1 MKNVCVLGCGR
12 LGQIIADGLHTG
24 KVKGCRLEGVMDGNE
39 KAVKEAARKFQC
51 RASHRA
57 ISVSAWPQAIGRM
70 PMPLAAP
77 WRAGRAALYN
87 RRAGCYNKSDRPV
100 GRSEFVPAGE
110 QEENSRPRV
119 FWREDMLPQFSV
131 RKPYTVLVAVV
142 LVLVLGVISFT
153 GMTTDLLPAMEL
165 PYVVVMTTYPGASPE
180 KIETTVT
187 KPLEAVLGTTG
198 GIKNVSS
205 VSSENASIVILE
217 FEQGTNMDS
226 AMIELSSNV
235 DLVSGQ
241 MDDAVGT
248 PMLMKISPDMLPV
261 MVASVDMD
269 GMDVKEISAFA
280 DETVMPAFERID
292 GVASVDA
299 TGLVEQQVTVTLD
312 QAKIDALNDKVLA
325 GVDSGLA
332 DAQREL
338 REGQAKVADGKAKL
352 AEGEAAL
359 ESQKGS
365 ALDKLA
371 QGSAQVDGASAT
383 LSALLSEETTL
394 TANQKAFEAER
405 DGYTQAKQGY
415 EGINTALAGAR
426 DTARQAAAAAAK
438 QGVLDSVN
446 ALLAQMGRPAVG
458 TYKEAAAVYAQLQ
471 QTQPGLPAL
480 PDPAV
485 VGEQAAAAVPANVDA
500 LLALDDA
507 SFEAFKAQ
515 AGALPGGEQ
524 LAALAKESLTP
535 LRDAE
540 VRADTRLPEVEAELS
555 NITTRLAV
563 ISGMKPALE
572 ENLKKAQDAYAELEK
587 GKMTAVNELTRGEVT
602 LSTTKTQLEDAEQ
615 KLADAQEQFDQA
627 RDAAYKKADLSGVL
641 TADMLGNI
649 LMAQNFNMPAGYI
662 TEGEEQYLVKVGE
675 EYASLEELE
684 NTLLMHM
691 DVDGVGDVRLSD
703 VADIALTDNAG
714 ESYAK
719 VNGNDGVVL
728 SFQKQSTASTAT
740 VSQRINSAIAQ
751 LQEQNPG
758 LHITPLMDQG
768 DYIDMV
774 VGSVLSNLLW
784 GGLLAIIVLIFFL
797 KDAKPTFIVACS
809 IPFSLMCAITLMY
822 FTDVTL
828 NIISLS
834 GLALGVGMLVD
845 NSIVVIENIYR
856 LRSLGVPASKAAIQG
871 AKQVSGAIFASTLTT
886 ICVFLPIVFTQGIS
900 RELFTDMGLTIAYS
914 LLASLVVALTLVP
927 AMGAAVLKNTKEK
940 SHRWFD
946 AFVEGYQRL
955 LGWALRHKA
964 PVLSGV
970 TALLAISIF
979 LTTQM
984 GTAFI
989 PAMDSPQMSATLTMP
1004 RGAAQQDAYAMAD
1017 TVMERIAAVDGV
1029 ETVGAM
1035 SGGSGMSSMM
1045 GGSSSGGSITYYI
1058 LLSDDRTATNAD
1070 VSAAIEAQV
1079 ADLDCTVEVQE
1090 STMDMSALG
1099 GSGVE
1104 LVITGRGLDEMNAIA
1119 DDLRGILRSTEGLV
1133 DISENSVTGNP
1144 ETRITVDK
1152 YKAMQHGLTVAQ
1164 IYSELAAEL
1173 KAENT
1178 ATTLTLDGTDTPVVV
1193 VKPAGQAPT
1202 RGNIMDHAFT
1212 VTNAEGE
1219 EETVRLYDIAAKQ
1232 ETDSVSSINRENGA
1246 RTMSVSAGV
1255 DARHNIGLV
1264 SRELEKKLADYELPE
1279 GYTVEIAGE
1288 NETINSAMTDLVK
1301 MIALAVVFIYLIM
1314 VAQFQS
1320 LMSPFIVMF
1329 AIPLAFTGGLLALW
1343 LTGSELSIIAMLGF
1357 LVLAGVVVNNGIVF
1371 VDNINQLRLAG
1382 MDRTEAILETG
1393 RTRIRPVLMTA
1404 LTTILAMSTMALGIG
1419 DGAEMTQPMAIVTIG
1434 GLTYATLL
1442 TLLVVPVLY
1451 DIFRKKP
1458 LYDPELDAAA
1468 ADAAKELPQPAAG

>member
-1 MKNVCVLGCGR
+1 
-12 LGQIIADGLHTG
+12 
-24 KVKGCRLEGVMDGNE
+24 
-39 KAVKEAARKFQC
+39 
-51 RASHRA
+51 
-57 ISVSAWPQAIGRM
+57 
-70 PMPLAAP
+70 
-77 WRAGRAALYN
+77 
-87 RRAGCYNKSDRPV
+87 
-100 GRSEFVPAGE
+100 
-110 QEENSRPRV
+110 
-119 FWREDMLPQFSV
+119 MLPQFSV

-312 QAKIDALNDKVLA
+312 QVKIDALNDKVLA
-325 GVDSGLA
+325 GVDSDLA

-338 REGQAKVADGKAKL
+338 REGQAKVADSKAKL

-458 TYKEAAAVYAQLQ
+458 TYEEAAAVYAQLQ

-507 SFEAFKAQ
+507 SFEAFKTQ

-524 LAALAKESLTP
+524 LAALTKESLTQ
-535 LRDAE
+535 LRDA
-540 VRADTRLPEVEAELS
+540 VLRADTRLPEVEAELS

-740 VSQRINSAIAQ
+740 VRQRINSAIAQ

-964 PVLSGV
+964 PVLAGV

-989 PAMDSPQMSATLTMP
+989 PAMDSPQMSAKLTMP

-1329 AIPLAFTGGLLALW
+1329 TIPLAFTGGLLALW

-1451 DIFRKKP
+1451 DTFRKKP
-1458 LYDPELDAAA
+1458 LYDPELDDAA

>member
-1 MKNVCVLGCGR
+1 
-12 LGQIIADGLHTG
+12 
-24 KVKGCRLEGVMDGNE
+24 
-39 KAVKEAARKFQC
+39 
-51 RASHRA
+51 
-57 ISVSAWPQAIGRM
+57 
-70 PMPLAAP
+70 
-77 WRAGRAALYN
+77 
-87 RRAGCYNKSDRPV
+87 
-100 GRSEFVPAGE
+100 
-110 QEENSRPRV
+110 
-119 FWREDMLPQFSV
+119 MLPQFSV

-205 VSSENASIVILE
+205 VSSENASLVILE

-312 QAKIDALNDKVLA
+312 QVKIDALNDKVLA

-458 TYKEAAAVYAQLQ
+458 TYEEAAAVYAQLQ

-524 LAALAKESLTP
+524 LAALTKESLTQ
-535 LRDAE
+535 LRDA
-540 VRADTRLPEVEAELS
+540 VLRADTRLPEVEAELS

-627 RDAAYKKADLSGVL
+627 RDAAYKKADLSGML

-989 PAMDSPQMSATLTMP
+989 PAMDSPQMSAKLTMP

-1329 AIPLAFTGGLLALW
+1329 TIPLAFTGGLLALW

-1458 LYDPELDAAA
+1458 LYDPELDDAA

>member
-1 MKNVCVLGCGR
+1 
-12 LGQIIADGLHTG
+12 
-24 KVKGCRLEGVMDGNE
+24 
-39 KAVKEAARKFQC
+39 
-51 RASHRA
+51 
-57 ISVSAWPQAIGRM
+57 
-70 PMPLAAP
+70 
-77 WRAGRAALYN
+77 
-87 RRAGCYNKSDRPV
+87 
-100 GRSEFVPAGE
+100 
-110 QEENSRPRV
+110 
-119 FWREDMLPQFSV
+119 MLPQFSV

-458 TYKEAAAVYAQLQ
+458 TYKEAAAVYSQLQ

-524 LAALAKESLTP
+524 LAALAKESLTQ
-535 LRDAE
+535 LRDAAL
-540 VRADTRLPEVEAELS
+540 RADTRLPEVEAELS

-1329 AIPLAFTGGLLALW
+1329 TIPLAFTGGLLALW

>member
-1 MKNVCVLGCGR
+1 
-12 LGQIIADGLHTG
+12 
-24 KVKGCRLEGVMDGNE
+24 
-39 KAVKEAARKFQC
+39 
-51 RASHRA
+51 
-57 ISVSAWPQAIGRM
+57 
-70 PMPLAAP
+70 
-77 WRAGRAALYN
+77 
-87 RRAGCYNKSDRPV
+87 
-100 GRSEFVPAGE
+100 
-110 QEENSRPRV
+110 
-119 FWREDMLPQFSV
+119 MLPQFSV

-312 QAKIDALNDKVLA
+312 QVKIDALNDKVLA

-394 TANQKAFEAER
+394 TVNQKAFEAER

-458 TYKEAAAVYAQLQ
+458 TYEEAAAVYAQLQ

-524 LAALAKESLTP
+524 LAALTKESLTQ
-535 LRDAE
+535 LRDAAL
-540 VRADTRLPEVEAELS
+540 RADTRLPEVEAELS

-627 RDAAYKKADLSGVL
+627 RDAAYKKADLSGML

-1329 AIPLAFTGGLLALW
+1329 TIPLAFTGGLLALW

-1458 LYDPELDAAA
+1458 LYDPELDDAA

>member
-1 MKNVCVLGCGR
+1 
-12 LGQIIADGLHTG
+12 
-24 KVKGCRLEGVMDGNE
+24 
-39 KAVKEAARKFQC
+39 
-51 RASHRA
+51 
-57 ISVSAWPQAIGRM
+57 
-70 PMPLAAP
+70 
-77 WRAGRAALYN
+77 
-87 RRAGCYNKSDRPV
+87 
-100 GRSEFVPAGE
+100 
-110 QEENSRPRV
+110 
-119 FWREDMLPQFSV
+119 
-131 RKPYTVLVAVV
+131 
-142 LVLVLGVISFT
+142 
-153 GMTTDLLPAMEL
+153 
-165 PYVVVMTTYPGASPE
+165 
-180 KIETTVT
+180 
-187 KPLEAVLGTTG
+187 
-198 GIKNVSS
+198 
-205 VSSENASIVILE
+205 
-217 FEQGTNMDS
+217 
-226 AMIELSSNV
+226 
-235 DLVSGQ
+235 
-241 MDDAVGT
+241 
-248 PMLMKISPDMLPV
+248 
-261 MVASVDMD
+261 
-269 GMDVKEISAFA
+269 
-280 DETVMPAFERID
+280 
-292 GVASVDA
+292 
-299 TGLVEQQVTVTLD
+299 
-312 QAKIDALNDKVLA
+312 
-325 GVDSGLA
+325 
-332 DAQREL
+332 
-338 REGQAKVADGKAKL
+338 
-352 AEGEAAL
+352 
-359 ESQKGS
+359 
-365 ALDKLA
+365 
-371 QGSAQVDGASAT
+371 
-383 LSALLSEETTL
+383 
-394 TANQKAFEAER
+394 
-405 DGYTQAKQGY
+405 
-415 EGINTALAGAR
+415 
-426 DTARQAAAAAAK
+426 
-438 QGVLDSVN
+438 
-446 ALLAQMGRPAVG
+446 
-458 TYKEAAAVYAQLQ
+458 
-471 QTQPGLPAL
+471 
-480 PDPAV
+480 
-485 VGEQAAAAVPANVDA
+485 
-500 LLALDDA
+500 
-507 SFEAFKAQ
+507 
-515 AGALPGGEQ
+515 
-524 LAALAKESLTP
+524 
-535 LRDAE
+535 
-540 VRADTRLPEVEAELS
+540 
-555 NITTRLAV
+555 
-563 ISGMKPALE
+563 MKPALE

-1329 AIPLAFTGGLLALW
+1329 TIPLAFTGGLLALW

-1458 LYDPELDAAA
+1458 LYDPELDDAA

>member
-1 MKNVCVLGCGR
+1 
-12 LGQIIADGLHTG
+12 
-24 KVKGCRLEGVMDGNE
+24 
-39 KAVKEAARKFQC
+39 
-51 RASHRA
+51 
-57 ISVSAWPQAIGRM
+57 
-70 PMPLAAP
+70 
-77 WRAGRAALYN
+77 
-87 RRAGCYNKSDRPV
+87 
-100 GRSEFVPAGE
+100 
-110 QEENSRPRV
+110 
-119 FWREDMLPQFSV
+119 MLPQFSV

-312 QAKIDALNDKVLA
+312 QVKIDALNDKVLA

-371 QGSAQVDGASAT
+371 QGSVQVDGASAT

-458 TYKEAAAVYAQLQ
+458 TYEEAAAVYAQLQ

-524 LAALAKESLTP
+524 LAALTKESLTQ
-535 LRDAE
+535 LRDA
-540 VRADTRLPEVEAELS
+540 VLRADTRLPEVEAELS

-758 LHITPLMDQG
+758 MHITPLMDQG

-964 PVLSGV
+964 PVLAGV

-1079 ADLDCTVEVQE
+1079 ADLECTVEVQE

-1329 AIPLAFTGGLLALW
+1329 TIPLAFTGGLLALW

-1458 LYDPELDAAA
+1458 LYDPELDDAA

>member
-1 MKNVCVLGCGR
+1 
-12 LGQIIADGLHTG
+12 
-24 KVKGCRLEGVMDGNE
+24 
-39 KAVKEAARKFQC
+39 
-51 RASHRA
+51 
-57 ISVSAWPQAIGRM
+57 
-70 PMPLAAP
+70 
-77 WRAGRAALYN
+77 
-87 RRAGCYNKSDRPV
+87 
-100 GRSEFVPAGE
+100 
-110 QEENSRPRV
+110 
-119 FWREDMLPQFSV
+119 MLPQFSV

-269 GMDVKEISAFA
+269 AMDVKQISALA

-458 TYKEAAAVYAQLQ
+458 TYEEAAAVYAQLQ

-524 LAALAKESLTP
+524 LAALAKESLTQ
-535 LRDAE
+535 LRDAAL
-540 VRADTRLPEVEAELS
+540 RADTRLPEVEAELS
-555 NITTRLAV
+555 NITTCLAV

-1070 VSAAIEAQV
+1070 VSAAIEAQL

-1329 AIPLAFTGGLLALW
+1329 TIPLAFTGGLLALW

-1458 LYDPELDAAA
+1458 LYDPELDDAA

>member
-1 MKNVCVLGCGR
+1 
-12 LGQIIADGLHTG
+12 
-24 KVKGCRLEGVMDGNE
+24 
-39 KAVKEAARKFQC
+39 
-51 RASHRA
+51 
-57 ISVSAWPQAIGRM
+57 
-70 PMPLAAP
+70 
-77 WRAGRAALYN
+77 
-87 RRAGCYNKSDRPV
+87 
-100 GRSEFVPAGE
+100 
-110 QEENSRPRV
+110 
-119 FWREDMLPQFSV
+119 MLPQFSV

-312 QAKIDALNDKVLA
+312 QVKIDALNDKVLA

-405 DGYTQAKQGY
+405 DGYTHAKQGY

-438 QGVLDSVN
+438 QGVLDNVN

-458 TYKEAAAVYAQLQ
+458 TYEEAAAVYAQLQ

-524 LAALAKESLTP
+524 LAALTKESLTQ
-535 LRDAE
+535 LRDAAL
-540 VRADTRLPEVEAELS
+540 RADTRLPEVEAELS

-1178 ATTLTLDGTDTPVVV
+1178 ATTLMLDGTDTPVVV

-1329 AIPLAFTGGLLALW
+1329 TIPLAFTGGLLALW

-1458 LYDPELDAAA
+1458 LYDPELDDAA

>member
-1 MKNVCVLGCGR
+1 
-12 LGQIIADGLHTG
+12 
-24 KVKGCRLEGVMDGNE
+24 
-39 KAVKEAARKFQC
+39 
-51 RASHRA
+51 
-57 ISVSAWPQAIGRM
+57 
-70 PMPLAAP
+70 
-77 WRAGRAALYN
+77 
-87 RRAGCYNKSDRPV
+87 
-100 GRSEFVPAGE
+100 
-110 QEENSRPRV
+110 
-119 FWREDMLPQFSV
+119 MLPQFSV

-524 LAALAKESLTP
+524 LAALAKESLTQ
-535 LRDAE
+535 LRDAALR
-540 VRADTRLPEVEAELS
+540 VDTRLPEVEAELS

-1329 AIPLAFTGGLLALW
+1329 TIPLAFTGGLLALW

>member
-1 MKNVCVLGCGR
+1 
-12 LGQIIADGLHTG
+12 
-24 KVKGCRLEGVMDGNE
+24 
-39 KAVKEAARKFQC
+39 
-51 RASHRA
+51 
-57 ISVSAWPQAIGRM
+57 
-70 PMPLAAP
+70 
-77 WRAGRAALYN
+77 
-87 RRAGCYNKSDRPV
+87 
-100 GRSEFVPAGE
+100 
-110 QEENSRPRV
+110 
-119 FWREDMLPQFSV
+119 MLPQFSV

-312 QAKIDALNDKVLA
+312 QVKIDALNDKVLA

-458 TYKEAAAVYAQLQ
+458 TYEEAAAVYAQLQ

-507 SFEAFKAQ
+507 SFEAFKTQ

-524 LAALAKESLTP
+524 LAALTKESLTQ
-535 LRDAE
+535 LRDA
-540 VRADTRLPEVEAELS
+540 VLRADTRLPEVEAELS

-1070 VSAAIEAQV
+1070 VSAAIEAQL

-1329 AIPLAFTGGLLALW
+1329 TIPLAFTGGLLALW

-1458 LYDPELDAAA
+1458 LYDPELDDAA

>member
-1 MKNVCVLGCGR
+1 
-12 LGQIIADGLHTG
+12 
-24 KVKGCRLEGVMDGNE
+24 
-39 KAVKEAARKFQC
+39 
-51 RASHRA
+51 
-57 ISVSAWPQAIGRM
+57 
-70 PMPLAAP
+70 
-77 WRAGRAALYN
+77 
-87 RRAGCYNKSDRPV
+87 
-100 GRSEFVPAGE
+100 
-110 QEENSRPRV
+110 
-119 FWREDMLPQFSV
+119 MLPQFSV

-269 GMDVKEISAFA
+269 GMDVKEISALA

-325 GVDSGLA
+325 GVDSDLA

-458 TYKEAAAVYAQLQ
+458 TYEEAAAVYAQLQ

-524 LAALAKESLTP
+524 LAALTKESLTQ
-535 LRDAE
+535 LRDA
-540 VRADTRLPEVEAELS
+540 VLRADTRLPEVEAELS

-627 RDAAYKKADLSGVL
+627 RDAAYKKADLSGML

-1219 EETVRLYDIAAKQ
+1219 EEIVRLYDIAAKQ

-1329 AIPLAFTGGLLALW
+1329 TIPLAFTGGLLALW

-1451 DIFRKKP
+1451 DTFRKKP
-1458 LYDPELDAAA
+1458 LYDPELDDAA

>member
-1 MKNVCVLGCGR
+1 L
-12 LGQIIADGLHTG
+12 
-24 KVKGCRLEGVMDGNE
+24 
-39 KAVKEAARKFQC
+39 
-51 RASHRA
+51 
-57 ISVSAWPQAIGRM
+57 
-70 PMPLAAP
+70 
-77 WRAGRAALYN
+77 
-87 RRAGCYNKSDRPV
+87 
-100 GRSEFVPAGE
+100 
-110 QEENSRPRV
+110 
-119 FWREDMLPQFSV
+119 
-131 RKPYTVLVAVV
+131 
-142 LVLVLGVISFT
+142 
-153 GMTTDLLPAMEL
+153 
-165 PYVVVMTTYPGASPE
+165 
-180 KIETTVT
+180 
-187 KPLEAVLGTTG
+187 
-198 GIKNVSS
+198 
-205 VSSENASIVILE
+205 
-217 FEQGTNMDS
+217 
-226 AMIELSSNV
+226 
-235 DLVSGQ
+235 
-241 MDDAVGT
+241 
-248 PMLMKISPDMLPV
+248 
-261 MVASVDMD
+261 
-269 GMDVKEISAFA
+269 
-280 DETVMPAFERID
+280 
-292 GVASVDA
+292 
-299 TGLVEQQVTVTLD
+299 
-312 QAKIDALNDKVLA
+312 
-325 GVDSGLA
+325 
-332 DAQREL
+332 
-338 REGQAKVADGKAKL
+338 
-352 AEGEAAL
+352 
-359 ESQKGS
+359 
-365 ALDKLA
+365 
-371 QGSAQVDGASAT
+371 
-383 LSALLSEETTL
+383 
-394 TANQKAFEAER
+394 
-405 DGYTQAKQGY
+405 
-415 EGINTALAGAR
+415 
-426 DTARQAAAAAAK
+426 
-438 QGVLDSVN
+438 
-446 ALLAQMGRPAVG
+446 
-458 TYKEAAAVYAQLQ
+458 
-471 QTQPGLPAL
+471 
-480 PDPAV
+480 
-485 VGEQAAAAVPANVDA
+485 
-500 LLALDDA
+500 
-507 SFEAFKAQ
+507 
-515 AGALPGGEQ
+515 
-524 LAALAKESLTP
+524 
-535 LRDAE
+535 
-540 VRADTRLPEVEAELS
+540 RADTRLPEVEAELS

-1329 AIPLAFTGGLLALW
+1329 TIPLAFTGGLLALW

-1458 LYDPELDAAA
+1458 LYDPELDDAA

>member
-1 MKNVCVLGCGR
+1 
-12 LGQIIADGLHTG
+12 
-24 KVKGCRLEGVMDGNE
+24 
-39 KAVKEAARKFQC
+39 
-51 RASHRA
+51 
-57 ISVSAWPQAIGRM
+57 
-70 PMPLAAP
+70 
-77 WRAGRAALYN
+77 
-87 RRAGCYNKSDRPV
+87 
-100 GRSEFVPAGE
+100 
-110 QEENSRPRV
+110 
-119 FWREDMLPQFSV
+119 MLPQFSV

-312 QAKIDALNDKVLA
+312 QVKIDALNDKVLA
-325 GVDSGLA
+325 GVDSDLA

-458 TYKEAAAVYAQLQ
+458 TYEEAAAVYAQLQ

-524 LAALAKESLTP
+524 LAALTKESLTQ
-535 LRDAE
+535 LRDA
-540 VRADTRLPEVEAELS
+540 VLRADTRLPEVEAELS

-964 PVLSGV
+964 PVLAGV

-989 PAMDSPQMSATLTMP
+989 PAMDSPQMSAKLTMP

-1329 AIPLAFTGGLLALW
+1329 TIPLAFTGGLLALW

-1458 LYDPELDAAA
+1458 LYDPELDDAA

>member
-1 MKNVCVLGCGR
+1 
-12 LGQIIADGLHTG
+12 
-24 KVKGCRLEGVMDGNE
+24 
-39 KAVKEAARKFQC
+39 
-51 RASHRA
+51 
-57 ISVSAWPQAIGRM
+57 
-70 PMPLAAP
+70 
-77 WRAGRAALYN
+77 
-87 RRAGCYNKSDRPV
+87 
-100 GRSEFVPAGE
+100 
-110 QEENSRPRV
+110 
-119 FWREDMLPQFSV
+119 MLPQFSV

-312 QAKIDALNDKVLA
+312 QVKIDALNDKVLA

-458 TYKEAAAVYAQLQ
+458 TYEEAAAVYAQLQ

-524 LAALAKESLTP
+524 LAALTKESLTQ
-535 LRDAE
+535 LRDA
-540 VRADTRLPEVEAELS
+540 VLRADTRLPEVEAELS

-615 KLADAQEQFDQA
+615 KLADAQAQFDQA

-964 PVLSGV
+964 PVLAGV

-989 PAMDSPQMSATLTMP
+989 PAMDSPQMSAKLTMP

-1232 ETDSVSSINRENGA
+1232 ETESVSSINRENGA

-1329 AIPLAFTGGLLALW
+1329 TIPLAFTGGLLALW

-1451 DIFRKKP
+1451 DTFRKKP
-1458 LYDPELDAAA
+1458 LYDPELDDAA

>member
-1 MKNVCVLGCGR
+1 
-12 LGQIIADGLHTG
+12 
-24 KVKGCRLEGVMDGNE
+24 
-39 KAVKEAARKFQC
+39 
-51 RASHRA
+51 
-57 ISVSAWPQAIGRM
+57 
-70 PMPLAAP
+70 
-77 WRAGRAALYN
+77 
-87 RRAGCYNKSDRPV
+87 
-100 GRSEFVPAGE
+100 
-110 QEENSRPRV
+110 
-119 FWREDMLPQFSV
+119 MLPQFSV

-312 QAKIDALNDKVLA
+312 QVKIDALNDKVLA
-325 GVDSGLA
+325 GVDSDLA

-458 TYKEAAAVYAQLQ
+458 TYEEAAAVYAQLQ

-507 SFEAFKAQ
+507 SFEAFKTQ

-524 LAALAKESLTP
+524 LAALTKESLTQ
-535 LRDAE
+535 LRDA
-540 VRADTRLPEVEAELS
+540 VLRADTRLPEVEAELS

-964 PVLSGV
+964 PVLAGV

-989 PAMDSPQMSATLTMP
+989 PAMDSPQMSAKLTMP

-1320 LMSPFIVMF
+1320 LMSPFIVMCT
-1329 AIPLAFTGGLLALW
+1329 IPLAFTGGLLALW

-1451 DIFRKKP
+1451 DTFRKKP
-1458 LYDPELDAAA
+1458 LYDPELDDAA

>member
-1 MKNVCVLGCGR
+1 
-12 LGQIIADGLHTG
+12 
-24 KVKGCRLEGVMDGNE
+24 
-39 KAVKEAARKFQC
+39 
-51 RASHRA
+51 
-57 ISVSAWPQAIGRM
+57 
-70 PMPLAAP
+70 
-77 WRAGRAALYN
+77 
-87 RRAGCYNKSDRPV
+87 
-100 GRSEFVPAGE
+100 
-110 QEENSRPRV
+110 
-119 FWREDMLPQFSV
+119 MLPQFSV

-205 VSSENASIVILE
+205 VSSENASLVILE

-312 QAKIDALNDKVLA
+312 QVKIDALNDKVLA

-405 DGYTQAKQGY
+405 DGYTHAKQGY

-458 TYKEAAAVYAQLQ
+458 TYEEAAAVYAQLQ

-524 LAALAKESLTP
+524 LAALTKESLTQ
-535 LRDAE
+535 LRDAAL
-540 VRADTRLPEVEAELS
+540 RADTRLPEVEAELS

-1133 DISENSVTGNP
+1133 DISENSVMGNP

-1329 AIPLAFTGGLLALW
+1329 TIPLAFTGGLLALW
-1343 LTGSELSIIAMLGF
+1343 LTGSELSVIAMLGF

-1458 LYDPELDAAA
+1458 LYDPELDDAA

>member
-1 MKNVCVLGCGR
+1 
-12 LGQIIADGLHTG
+12 
-24 KVKGCRLEGVMDGNE
+24 
-39 KAVKEAARKFQC
+39 
-51 RASHRA
+51 
-57 ISVSAWPQAIGRM
+57 
-70 PMPLAAP
+70 
-77 WRAGRAALYN
+77 
-87 RRAGCYNKSDRPV
+87 
-100 GRSEFVPAGE
+100 
-110 QEENSRPRV
+110 
-119 FWREDMLPQFSV
+119 MLPQFSV

-312 QAKIDALNDKVLA
+312 QVKIDALNDKVLA

-458 TYKEAAAVYAQLQ
+458 TYEEAAAVYAQLQ

-524 LAALAKESLTP
+524 LAALTKESLTQ
-535 LRDAE
+535 LRGAAL
-540 VRADTRLPEVEAELS
+540 RADTRLPEVEAELS

-822 FTDVTL
+822 FTDVML

-1329 AIPLAFTGGLLALW
+1329 TIPLAFTGGLLALW

>member
-1 MKNVCVLGCGR
+1 
-12 LGQIIADGLHTG
+12 
-24 KVKGCRLEGVMDGNE
+24 
-39 KAVKEAARKFQC
+39 
-51 RASHRA
+51 
-57 ISVSAWPQAIGRM
+57 
-70 PMPLAAP
+70 
-77 WRAGRAALYN
+77 
-87 RRAGCYNKSDRPV
+87 
-100 GRSEFVPAGE
+100 
-110 QEENSRPRV
+110 
-119 FWREDMLPQFSV
+119 MLPQFSV

-312 QAKIDALNDKVLA
+312 QVKIDALNDKVLA

-365 ALDKLA
+365 AVDKLA

-446 ALLAQMGRPAVG
+446 ALLAQMGRSAVG
-458 TYKEAAAVYAQLQ
+458 TYEEAAAVYAQLQ

-524 LAALAKESLTP
+524 LAALTKESLTQ
-535 LRDAE
+535 LRDAAL
-540 VRADTRLPEVEAELS
+540 RADTRLLEVEAELS

-1329 AIPLAFTGGLLALW
+1329 TIPLAFTGGLLALW

-1458 LYDPELDAAA
+1458 LYDPELDDAA

>member
-1 MKNVCVLGCGR
+1 
-12 LGQIIADGLHTG
+12 
-24 KVKGCRLEGVMDGNE
+24 
-39 KAVKEAARKFQC
+39 
-51 RASHRA
+51 
-57 ISVSAWPQAIGRM
+57 
-70 PMPLAAP
+70 
-77 WRAGRAALYN
+77 
-87 RRAGCYNKSDRPV
+87 
-100 GRSEFVPAGE
+100 
-110 QEENSRPRV
+110 
-119 FWREDMLPQFSV
+119 MLPQFSV

-269 GMDVKEISAFA
+269 GMDVKEISALA

-458 TYKEAAAVYAQLQ
+458 TYEEAAAVYAQLQ

-507 SFEAFKAQ
+507 SFEAFKTQ

-524 LAALAKESLTP
+524 LAALTKESLTQ
-535 LRDAE
+535 LRDA
-540 VRADTRLPEVEAELS
+540 VLRADTCLPEVEVELS

-946 AFVEGYQRL
+946 AFVEGYQRM

-1219 EETVRLYDIAAKQ
+1219 EEIVRLYDIAAKQ

-1329 AIPLAFTGGLLALW
+1329 TIPLAFTGGLLALW

-1451 DIFRKKP
+1451 DTFRKKP
-1458 LYDPELDAAA
+1458 LYDPELDDAA

>member
-1 MKNVCVLGCGR
+1 
-12 LGQIIADGLHTG
+12 
-24 KVKGCRLEGVMDGNE
+24 
-39 KAVKEAARKFQC
+39 
-51 RASHRA
+51 
-57 ISVSAWPQAIGRM
+57 
-70 PMPLAAP
+70 
-77 WRAGRAALYN
+77 
-87 RRAGCYNKSDRPV
+87 
-100 GRSEFVPAGE
+100 
-110 QEENSRPRV
+110 
-119 FWREDMLPQFSV
+119 MLPQFSV

-312 QAKIDALNDKVLA
+312 QVKIDALNDKVLA

-458 TYKEAAAVYAQLQ
+458 TYEEAAAVYAQLQ

-500 LLALDDA
+500 LLALYDA

-524 LAALAKESLTP
+524 LAALTKESLTQ
-535 LRDAE
+535 LRDAAL
-540 VRADTRLPEVEAELS
+540 RADTRLPEVEAELS

-627 RDAAYKKADLSGVL
+627 RDAAYKKADLSGML

-955 LGWALRHKA
+955 LCWALRHKA

-1202 RGNIMDHAFT
+1202 RGNIIDHAFT

-1329 AIPLAFTGGLLALW
+1329 TIPLAFTGGLLALW

-1458 LYDPELDAAA
+1458 LYDPELDDAA

>member
-1 MKNVCVLGCGR
+1 
-12 LGQIIADGLHTG
+12 
-24 KVKGCRLEGVMDGNE
+24 
-39 KAVKEAARKFQC
+39 
-51 RASHRA
+51 
-57 ISVSAWPQAIGRM
+57 
-70 PMPLAAP
+70 
-77 WRAGRAALYN
+77 
-87 RRAGCYNKSDRPV
+87 
-100 GRSEFVPAGE
+100 
-110 QEENSRPRV
+110 
-119 FWREDMLPQFSV
+119 MLPQFSV

-312 QAKIDALNDKVLA
+312 QVKIDALNDKVLA
-325 GVDSGLA
+325 GVDSDLA

-458 TYKEAAAVYAQLQ
+458 TYEEAAAVYAQLQ

-524 LAALAKESLTP
+524 LAALTKESLTQ
-535 LRDAE
+535 LRDA
-540 VRADTRLPEVEAELS
+540 VLRADTRLPEVEAELS

-964 PVLSGV
+964 PVLAGV

-989 PAMDSPQMSATLTMP
+989 PAMDSPQMSAKLTMP

-1329 AIPLAFTGGLLALW
+1329 TIPLAFTGGLLALW

-1451 DIFRKKP
+1451 DTFRKKP
-1458 LYDPELDAAA
+1458 LYDPELDDAA

>member
-1 MKNVCVLGCGR
+1 M
-12 LGQIIADGLHTG
+12 
-24 KVKGCRLEGVMDGNE
+24 
-39 KAVKEAARKFQC
+39 
-51 RASHRA
+51 
-57 ISVSAWPQAIGRM
+57 
-70 PMPLAAP
+70 
-77 WRAGRAALYN
+77 
-87 RRAGCYNKSDRPV
+87 
-100 GRSEFVPAGE
+100 
-110 QEENSRPRV
+110 
-119 FWREDMLPQFSV
+119 
-131 RKPYTVLVAVV
+131 
-142 LVLVLGVISFT
+142 
-153 GMTTDLLPAMEL
+153 
-165 PYVVVMTTYPGASPE
+165 
-180 KIETTVT
+180 
-187 KPLEAVLGTTG
+187 
-198 GIKNVSS
+198 
-205 VSSENASIVILE
+205 
-217 FEQGTNMDS
+217 
-226 AMIELSSNV
+226 
-235 DLVSGQ
+235 
-241 MDDAVGT
+241 
-248 PMLMKISPDMLPV
+248 
-261 MVASVDMD
+261 
-269 GMDVKEISAFA
+269 
-280 DETVMPAFERID
+280 
-292 GVASVDA
+292 
-299 TGLVEQQVTVTLD
+299 
-312 QAKIDALNDKVLA
+312 
-325 GVDSGLA
+325 
-332 DAQREL
+332 
-338 REGQAKVADGKAKL
+338 
-352 AEGEAAL
+352 
-359 ESQKGS
+359 
-365 ALDKLA
+365 
-371 QGSAQVDGASAT
+371 
-383 LSALLSEETTL
+383 
-394 TANQKAFEAER
+394 
-405 DGYTQAKQGY
+405 
-415 EGINTALAGAR
+415 
-426 DTARQAAAAAAK
+426 
-438 QGVLDSVN
+438 
-446 ALLAQMGRPAVG
+446 
-458 TYKEAAAVYAQLQ
+458 
-471 QTQPGLPAL
+471 
-480 PDPAV
+480 
-485 VGEQAAAAVPANVDA
+485 
-500 LLALDDA
+500 
-507 SFEAFKAQ
+507 
-515 AGALPGGEQ
+515 
-524 LAALAKESLTP
+524 
-535 LRDAE
+535 
-540 VRADTRLPEVEAELS
+540 
-555 NITTRLAV
+555 
-563 ISGMKPALE
+563 
-572 ENLKKAQDAYAELEK
+572 
-587 GKMTAVNELTRGEVT
+587 
-602 LSTTKTQLEDAEQ
+602 
-615 KLADAQEQFDQA
+615 
-627 RDAAYKKADLSGVL
+627 
-641 TADMLGNI
+641 
-649 LMAQNFNMPAGYI
+649 
-662 TEGEEQYLVKVGE
+662 GE

-703 VADIALTDNAG
+703 VADIVLTDNAG

-1329 AIPLAFTGGLLALW
+1329 TIPLAFTGGLLALW

-1458 LYDPELDAAA
+1458 LYDPELDDAA

>member
-1 MKNVCVLGCGR
+1 
-12 LGQIIADGLHTG
+12 
-24 KVKGCRLEGVMDGNE
+24 
-39 KAVKEAARKFQC
+39 
-51 RASHRA
+51 
-57 ISVSAWPQAIGRM
+57 
-70 PMPLAAP
+70 
-77 WRAGRAALYN
+77 
-87 RRAGCYNKSDRPV
+87 
-100 GRSEFVPAGE
+100 
-110 QEENSRPRV
+110 
-119 FWREDMLPQFSV
+119 
-131 RKPYTVLVAVV
+131 
-142 LVLVLGVISFT
+142 
-153 GMTTDLLPAMEL
+153 
-165 PYVVVMTTYPGASPE
+165 
-180 KIETTVT
+180 
-187 KPLEAVLGTTG
+187 
-198 GIKNVSS
+198 
-205 VSSENASIVILE
+205 
-217 FEQGTNMDS
+217 
-226 AMIELSSNV
+226 
-235 DLVSGQ
+235 
-241 MDDAVGT
+241 
-248 PMLMKISPDMLPV
+248 
-261 MVASVDMD
+261 
-269 GMDVKEISAFA
+269 
-280 DETVMPAFERID
+280 
-292 GVASVDA
+292 
-299 TGLVEQQVTVTLD
+299 
-312 QAKIDALNDKVLA
+312 
-325 GVDSGLA
+325 
-332 DAQREL
+332 
-338 REGQAKVADGKAKL
+338 
-352 AEGEAAL
+352 
-359 ESQKGS
+359 
-365 ALDKLA
+365 
-371 QGSAQVDGASAT
+371 
-383 LSALLSEETTL
+383 
-394 TANQKAFEAER
+394 
-405 DGYTQAKQGY
+405 
-415 EGINTALAGAR
+415 
-426 DTARQAAAAAAK
+426 
-438 QGVLDSVN
+438 
-446 ALLAQMGRPAVG
+446 
-458 TYKEAAAVYAQLQ
+458 
-471 QTQPGLPAL
+471 
-480 PDPAV
+480 
-485 VGEQAAAAVPANVDA
+485 
-500 LLALDDA
+500 
-507 SFEAFKAQ
+507 
-515 AGALPGGEQ
+515 
-524 LAALAKESLTP
+524 
-535 LRDAE
+535 
-540 VRADTRLPEVEAELS
+540 
-555 NITTRLAV
+555 
-563 ISGMKPALE
+563 
-572 ENLKKAQDAYAELEK
+572 
-587 GKMTAVNELTRGEVT
+587 
-602 LSTTKTQLEDAEQ
+602 
-615 KLADAQEQFDQA
+615 
-627 RDAAYKKADLSGVL
+627 
-641 TADMLGNI
+641 MLGNI

-1104 LVITGRGLDEMNAIA
+1104 LIITGRGLDEMNAIA

-1178 ATTLTLDGTDTPVVV
+1178 ATTQTLDGTDTPVVV

-1329 AIPLAFTGGLLALW
+1329 TIPLAFTGGLLALW

-1458 LYDPELDAAA
+1458 LYDPELDDAA

>member
-1 MKNVCVLGCGR
+1 
-12 LGQIIADGLHTG
+12 
-24 KVKGCRLEGVMDGNE
+24 
-39 KAVKEAARKFQC
+39 
-51 RASHRA
+51 
-57 ISVSAWPQAIGRM
+57 
-70 PMPLAAP
+70 
-77 WRAGRAALYN
+77 
-87 RRAGCYNKSDRPV
+87 
-100 GRSEFVPAGE
+100 
-110 QEENSRPRV
+110 
-119 FWREDMLPQFSV
+119 MLPQFSV

-426 DTARQAAAAAAK
+426 DAARQAAAAAAK
-438 QGVLDSVN
+438 QGALDSVN
-446 ALLAQMGRPAVG
+446 ALLAQMGQPAVG
-458 TYKEAAAVYAQLQ
+458 TYEEAAAVYAQLQ
-471 QTQPGLPAL
+471 QAQPGLPAL

-524 LAALAKESLTP
+524 LAALTKENLTQ
-535 LRDAE
+535 LCDAALK
-540 VRADTRLPEVEAELS
+540 ADTRLPEVEAELS
-555 NITTRLAV
+555 NIATRLAV

-615 KLADAQEQFDQA
+615 KLADAQEQFEQA

-641 TADMLGNI
+641 TADMLGSI

-914 LLASLVVALTLVP
+914 LLASLAVALTLVP

-955 LGWALRHKA
+955 LGWTLRHKA
-964 PVLSGV
+964 PVLAGV

-1004 RGAAQQDAYAMAD
+1004 RGTAQQDAYAMAD

-1045 GGSSSGGSITYYI
+1045 GGSSSGGSVTYYI

-1079 ADLDCTVEVQE
+1079 ADLDCTVEVKE

-1329 AIPLAFTGGLLALW
+1329 TIPLAFTGGLLALW

-1382 MDRTEAILETG
+1382 MGRTEAILETG

-1458 LYDPELDAAA
+1458 LHDPELDDAA

>member
-1 MKNVCVLGCGR
+1 
-12 LGQIIADGLHTG
+12 
-24 KVKGCRLEGVMDGNE
+24 
-39 KAVKEAARKFQC
+39 
-51 RASHRA
+51 
-57 ISVSAWPQAIGRM
+57 
-70 PMPLAAP
+70 
-77 WRAGRAALYN
+77 
-87 RRAGCYNKSDRPV
+87 
-100 GRSEFVPAGE
+100 
-110 QEENSRPRV
+110 
-119 FWREDMLPQFSV
+119 MLPQFSV

-312 QAKIDALNDKVLA
+312 QVKIDALNDKVLA

-458 TYKEAAAVYAQLQ
+458 SYEEAAAVYAQLQ

-524 LAALAKESLTP
+524 LAALTKESLTQ
-535 LRDAE
+535 LRGAAL
-540 VRADTRLPEVEAELS
+540 RADTRLPEVEAELS
-555 NITTRLAV
+555 NIATRLAV

-809 IPFSLMCAITLMY
+809 IPFSLMCAIMLMY

-1232 ETDSVSSINRENGA
+1232 ETDSVSSINRDHGA
-1246 RTMSVSAGV
+1246 RTMRVSAGV

-1329 AIPLAFTGGLLALW
+1329 TIPLAFTGGLLALW

-1458 LYDPELDAAA
+1458 LYDPELDDAA

>member
-1 MKNVCVLGCGR
+1 
-12 LGQIIADGLHTG
+12 
-24 KVKGCRLEGVMDGNE
+24 
-39 KAVKEAARKFQC
+39 
-51 RASHRA
+51 
-57 ISVSAWPQAIGRM
+57 
-70 PMPLAAP
+70 
-77 WRAGRAALYN
+77 
-87 RRAGCYNKSDRPV
+87 
-100 GRSEFVPAGE
+100 
-110 QEENSRPRV
+110 
-119 FWREDMLPQFSV
+119 MLPQFSV

-312 QAKIDALNDKVLA
+312 QVKIDALNDKVLA

-359 ESQKGS
+359 ESQKDS

-458 TYKEAAAVYAQLQ
+458 TYEEAAAVYAQLQ

-524 LAALAKESLTP
+524 LAALTKESLTQ
-535 LRDAE
+535 LRGAAL
-540 VRADTRLPEVEAELS
+540 RADTRLPEVEAELS

-1329 AIPLAFTGGLLALW
+1329 TIPLAFTGGLLALW
-1343 LTGSELSIIAMLGF
+1343 LTGSELSVIAMLGF

-1458 LYDPELDAAA
+1458 LYDPELDDAA

>member
-1 MKNVCVLGCGR
+1 
-12 LGQIIADGLHTG
+12 
-24 KVKGCRLEGVMDGNE
+24 
-39 KAVKEAARKFQC
+39 
-51 RASHRA
+51 
-57 ISVSAWPQAIGRM
+57 
-70 PMPLAAP
+70 
-77 WRAGRAALYN
+77 
-87 RRAGCYNKSDRPV
+87 
-100 GRSEFVPAGE
+100 
-110 QEENSRPRV
+110 
-119 FWREDMLPQFSV
+119 MLPQFSV

-312 QAKIDALNDKVLA
+312 QVKIDALNDKVLA

-405 DGYTQAKQGY
+405 DGYTHAKQGY

-458 TYKEAAAVYAQLQ
+458 TYEEAAAVYAQLQ

-524 LAALAKESLTP
+524 LAALTKESLTQ
-535 LRDAE
+535 LRDAAL
-540 VRADTRLPEVEAELS
+540 RADTRLPEVEAELS

-627 RDAAYKKADLSGVL
+627 RDAAYKKADLSGML

-1329 AIPLAFTGGLLALW
+1329 TIPLAFTGGLLALW

-1458 LYDPELDAAA
+1458 LYDPGLGGAA

>member
-1 MKNVCVLGCGR
+1 M
-12 LGQIIADGLHTG
+12 
-24 KVKGCRLEGVMDGNE
+24 
-39 KAVKEAARKFQC
+39 
-51 RASHRA
+51 
-57 ISVSAWPQAIGRM
+57 
-70 PMPLAAP
+70 
-77 WRAGRAALYN
+77 
-87 RRAGCYNKSDRPV
+87 
-100 GRSEFVPAGE
+100 
-110 QEENSRPRV
+110 
-119 FWREDMLPQFSV
+119 
-131 RKPYTVLVAVV
+131 
-142 LVLVLGVISFT
+142 
-153 GMTTDLLPAMEL
+153 
-165 PYVVVMTTYPGASPE
+165 
-180 KIETTVT
+180 
-187 KPLEAVLGTTG
+187 
-198 GIKNVSS
+198 
-205 VSSENASIVILE
+205 
-217 FEQGTNMDS
+217 
-226 AMIELSSNV
+226 
-235 DLVSGQ
+235 
-241 MDDAVGT
+241 
-248 PMLMKISPDMLPV
+248 
-261 MVASVDMD
+261 
-269 GMDVKEISAFA
+269 
-280 DETVMPAFERID
+280 
-292 GVASVDA
+292 
-299 TGLVEQQVTVTLD
+299 
-312 QAKIDALNDKVLA
+312 
-325 GVDSGLA
+325 
-332 DAQREL
+332 
-338 REGQAKVADGKAKL
+338 
-352 AEGEAAL
+352 
-359 ESQKGS
+359 
-365 ALDKLA
+365 
-371 QGSAQVDGASAT
+371 
-383 LSALLSEETTL
+383 
-394 TANQKAFEAER
+394 
-405 DGYTQAKQGY
+405 
-415 EGINTALAGAR
+415 
-426 DTARQAAAAAAK
+426 
-438 QGVLDSVN
+438 
-446 ALLAQMGRPAVG
+446 
-458 TYKEAAAVYAQLQ
+458 
-471 QTQPGLPAL
+471 
-480 PDPAV
+480 
-485 VGEQAAAAVPANVDA
+485 
-500 LLALDDA
+500 
-507 SFEAFKAQ
+507 
-515 AGALPGGEQ
+515 
-524 LAALAKESLTP
+524 
-535 LRDAE
+535 
-540 VRADTRLPEVEAELS
+540 RADTRLPEVEAELS

-627 RDAAYKKADLSGVL
+627 RDAAYKKADLSGML

-822 FTDVTL
+822 FTEVTL

-834 GLALGVGMLVD
+834 GLAMGVGMLVD

-1329 AIPLAFTGGLLALW
+1329 TIPLAFTGGLLALW

-1458 LYDPELDAAA
+1458 LYDPELDDAA

>member
-1 MKNVCVLGCGR
+1 
-12 LGQIIADGLHTG
+12 
-24 KVKGCRLEGVMDGNE
+24 
-39 KAVKEAARKFQC
+39 
-51 RASHRA
+51 
-57 ISVSAWPQAIGRM
+57 
-70 PMPLAAP
+70 
-77 WRAGRAALYN
+77 
-87 RRAGCYNKSDRPV
+87 
-100 GRSEFVPAGE
+100 
-110 QEENSRPRV
+110 
-119 FWREDMLPQFSV
+119 MLPQFSV

-205 VSSENASIVILE
+205 VSSENASLVILE

-312 QAKIDALNDKVLA
+312 QVKIDALNDKVLA

-405 DGYTQAKQGY
+405 DGYTHAKHGY

-458 TYKEAAAVYAQLQ
+458 TYEEAAAVYAQLQ

-524 LAALAKESLTP
+524 LAALTKESLTQ
-535 LRDAE
+535 LRDAAL
-540 VRADTRLPEVEAELS
+540 RADTRLPEVEAELS

-627 RDAAYKKADLSGVL
+627 RDAAYKKADLSGML

-900 RELFTDMGLTIAYS
+900 RELFTDLGLTIAFS
-914 LLASLVVALTLVP
+914 LRARRVVALPLVP
-927 AMGAAVLKNTKEK
+927 ALGAAVLKNTKEK

-1070 VSAAIEAQV
+1070 VPAAIEAQV
-1079 ADLDCTVEVQE
+1079 ADLECTVEVQE

-1329 AIPLAFTGGLLALW
+1329 TIPLAFTGGLLALW

-1458 LYDPELDAAA
+1458 LYDPELDDAA

>member
-1 MKNVCVLGCGR
+1 M
-12 LGQIIADGLHTG
+12 
-24 KVKGCRLEGVMDGNE
+24 
-39 KAVKEAARKFQC
+39 
-51 RASHRA
+51 
-57 ISVSAWPQAIGRM
+57 
-70 PMPLAAP
+70 
-77 WRAGRAALYN
+77 
-87 RRAGCYNKSDRPV
+87 
-100 GRSEFVPAGE
+100 
-110 QEENSRPRV
+110 
-119 FWREDMLPQFSV
+119 
-131 RKPYTVLVAVV
+131 
-142 LVLVLGVISFT
+142 
-153 GMTTDLLPAMEL
+153 
-165 PYVVVMTTYPGASPE
+165 
-180 KIETTVT
+180 
-187 KPLEAVLGTTG
+187 
-198 GIKNVSS
+198 
-205 VSSENASIVILE
+205 
-217 FEQGTNMDS
+217 
-226 AMIELSSNV
+226 
-235 DLVSGQ
+235 
-241 MDDAVGT
+241 
-248 PMLMKISPDMLPV
+248 
-261 MVASVDMD
+261 
-269 GMDVKEISAFA
+269 
-280 DETVMPAFERID
+280 
-292 GVASVDA
+292 
-299 TGLVEQQVTVTLD
+299 
-312 QAKIDALNDKVLA
+312 KIDALNDKVLA
-325 GVDSGLA
+325 GVDSDLA

-458 TYKEAAAVYAQLQ
+458 TYEEAAAVYAQLQ

-507 SFEAFKAQ
+507 SFEAFKTQ

-524 LAALAKESLTP
+524 LAALTKESLTQ
-535 LRDAE
+535 LRDA
-540 VRADTRLPEVEAELS
+540 VLRADTRLPEVEAELS

-964 PVLSGV
+964 PVLAGV

-989 PAMDSPQMSATLTMP
+989 PAMDSPQMSAKLTMP

-1329 AIPLAFTGGLLALW
+1329 TIPLAFTGGLLALW

-1451 DIFRKKP
+1451 DTFRKKP
-1458 LYDPELDAAA
+1458 LYDPELDDAA

>member
-1 MKNVCVLGCGR
+1 
-12 LGQIIADGLHTG
+12 
-24 KVKGCRLEGVMDGNE
+24 
-39 KAVKEAARKFQC
+39 
-51 RASHRA
+51 
-57 ISVSAWPQAIGRM
+57 
-70 PMPLAAP
+70 
-77 WRAGRAALYN
+77 
-87 RRAGCYNKSDRPV
+87 
-100 GRSEFVPAGE
+100 
-110 QEENSRPRV
+110 
-119 FWREDMLPQFSV
+119 MLPQFSV

-365 ALDKLA
+365 AVDKLA

-446 ALLAQMGRPAVG
+446 ALLAQMGRSAVG
-458 TYKEAAAVYAQLQ
+458 TYEEAAAVYAQLQ

-524 LAALAKESLTP
+524 LAALTKESLTQ
-535 LRDAE
+535 LRDAAL
-540 VRADTRLPEVEAELS
+540 RADTRLPEVEAELS

-1329 AIPLAFTGGLLALW
+1329 TIPLAFTGGLLALW

-1458 LYDPELDAAA
+1458 LYDPELDDAA